1 MREPILMP
9 TLSDTMETGH
19 LIDWLKQPGDA
30 VKKGEAIAEVE
41 TDKAVMDIEA
51 FYNGYL
57 DAPLAAADADI
68 PVGAVIGYI
77 VDRPGAEKT
86 TAKQEKQE
94 KQEKQKTDK
103 APVTKVV
110 TKKAETEVG
119 VKTPPPT
126 VQTSTQASAQ
136 TAKAP
141 ASVKPML
148 TDMSSSKHIPAS
160 PYARGLARELG
171 IDLARLTA
179 GPDGSI
185 RAVQVV
191 SAALGRTE
199 PSLGDGPDYELH
211 PLSPMQKAIA
221 NNMMA
226 AATTPTFH
234 VSAQFPLAPLIALAH
249 EEGYSL
255 TLLLARACALTVEAH
270 PRFNAV
276 FTSQGLAQRQQVDV
290 GIAVDV
296 PNGLVTPVLRDVA
309 RRPVEELSRNWNALK
324 ERATGKQHSQRL
336 TPQDYR
342 GATFYLSNLGM
353 FSSVVHFDAVV
364 PAGAAAI
371 LAVAAIQDGLVEFT
385 LSCDHR
391 VVYGADAARFME
403 TLALLLGD
411 PTGLDAAP
419 TSGAA

>member
-9 TLSDTMETGH
+9 SLSDTMETGH

-41 TDKAVMDIEA
+41 TDKAVMDVEA
-51 FYNGYL
+51 FYDGYL
-57 DAPLAAADADI
+57 AGPLAAADTDI

-77 VDRPGAEKT
+77 VDSPAAEKAT
-86 TAKQEKQE
+86 EKQK
-94 KQEKQKTDK
+94 KQGKKKTDK
-103 APVTKVV
+103 APVIKVADV
-110 TKKAETEVG
+110 DADI
-119 VKTPPPT
+119 KTPSPT
-126 VQTSTQASAQ
+126 AQTSTQSPPQ

-141 ASVKPML
+141 AKPMA
-148 TDMSSSKHIPAS
+148 TVMTSSKHVPAS

-191 SAALGRTE
+191 SAALGRAE
-199 PSLGDGPDYELH
+199 PNLDDGPDYELQA
-211 PLSPMQKAIA
+211 LSPMQKAIA

-226 AATTPTFH
+226 AASTPTFR
-234 VSAQFPLAPLIALAH
+234 VSARLSLAPLVALAH
-249 EEGYSL
+249 EQSYSL
-255 TLLLARACALTVEAH
+255 TLLLARACALAVEAH

-276 FTSQGLAQRQQVDV
+276 FTPQGLAQRQRVDV

-309 RRPVEELSRNWNALK
+309 RRPVEELAADWNTLK
-324 ERATGKQHSQRL
+324 ARAMGKQHNQRL

-353 FSSVVHFDAVV
+353 FKNVAHFDAVV
-364 PAGAAAI
+364 PLGAAAI
-371 LAVAAIQDGLVEFT
+371 LAVAAIQDGLVDFT

-411 PTGLDAAP
+411 PTGLDAAS
-419 TSGAA
+419 TSGTA

>member
-9 TLSDTMETGH
+9 SLSDTMETGH

-41 TDKAVMDIEA
+41 TDKAVMDVEA
-51 FYNGYL
+51 FYDGYL
-57 DAPLAAADADI
+57 AGPLAAADTDI
-68 PVGAVIGYI
+68 PVGVVIGYI
-77 VDRPGAEKT
+77 VDSLGAEKAT
-86 TAKQEKQE
+86 EKQE
-94 KQEKQKTDK
+94 KQEKQKVDK
-103 APVTKVV
+103 APLA
-110 TKKAETEVG
+110 KAADVG
-119 VKTPPPT
+119 IKAPPPA
-126 VQTSTQASAQ
+126 VQTSTEAPAQA
-136 TAKAP
+136 AKAP
-141 ASVKPML
+141 ASAKPMA
-148 TDMSSSKHIPAS
+148 TDMTSSKHIPAS

-185 RAVQVV
+185 RSVQVV
-191 SAALGRTE
+191 SAALGRVE
-199 PSLGDGPDYELH
+199 PNLSDGPDYELH
-211 PLSPMQKAIA
+211 PLTPMQKAIA

-226 AATTPTFH
+226 AATTPTFR
-234 VSAQFPLAPLIALAH
+234 VSARFPLAPLIALAH

-276 FTSQGLAQRQQVDV
+276 LTPQGLAQRQQVDV

-309 RRPVEELSRNWNALK
+309 RRPVEELAGNWNTLK

-364 PAGAAAI
+364 PAGAVAI

>member
-19 LIDWLKQPGDA
+19 LIGWLKQPGDA

-41 TDKAVMDIEA
+41 TDKAVMDVEA
-51 FYNGYL
+51 FYDGYL
-57 DAPLAAADADI
+57 AGPLAAADTDI

-77 VDRPGAEKT
+77 VDSPGAEKT
-86 TAKQEKQE
+86 TAKQEKQA
-94 KQEKQKTDK
+94 KQKADK
-103 APVTKVV
+103 APIA
-110 TKKAETEVG
+110 KAADVEIT
-119 VKTPPPT
+119 TPPRV
-126 VQTSTQASAQ
+126 VQTSKRAPAQ
-136 TAKAP
+136 TPKAP
-141 ASVKPML
+141 ASAKPMA
-148 TDMSSSKHIPAS
+148 TDTTSNKHIPAS

-191 SAALGRTE
+191 SAALGRAE
-199 PSLGDGPDYELH
+199 PNLDDGPEYKLQ
-211 PLSPMQKAIA
+211 PPSPMQRAIA

-226 AATTPTFH
+226 AASTPTFH
-234 VSAQFPLAPLIALAH
+234 VSARLSLAPLMALAH

-255 TLLLARACALTVEAH
+255 TLLLARACALAVEAH

-276 FTSQGLAQRQQVDV
+276 YTSQGLAQRQRIDI

-309 RRPVEELSRNWNALK
+309 RRPVEELAANWNMLK
-324 ERATGKQHSQRL
+324 ERAMGKQHSQRL

-353 FSSVVHFDAVV
+353 FTVVSRFDAVV
-364 PAGAAAI
+364 PVGAAAI
-371 LAVAAIQDGLVEFT
+371 IAVAAIQDGLAEFT
-385 LSCDHR
+385 
-391 VVYGADAARFME
+391 
-403 TLALLLGD
+403 
-411 PTGLDAAP
+411 
-419 TSGAA
+419 